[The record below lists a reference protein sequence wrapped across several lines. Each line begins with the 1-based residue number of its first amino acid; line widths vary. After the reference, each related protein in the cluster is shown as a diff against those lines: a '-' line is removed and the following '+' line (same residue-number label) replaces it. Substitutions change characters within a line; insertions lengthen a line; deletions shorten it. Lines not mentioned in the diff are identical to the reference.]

1 MTTSALKPFYFYFLQ
16 CSGKVAGSGYASGRK
31 QYLSEESEKELADL
45 IKLLSKRG
53 FPPTKRDVQSI
64 AFNYAKAN
72 NIKGFSDVK
81 GTAGYYGI
89 QTSASAARAAGL
101 NPSMVGKWFQQY
113 EDLLEELA
121 IKDVPSHTWNCDES
135 GLQDQFCSIRV
146 VGEVGKRCVEVT
158 AGKKGET
165 MTVLAAFNAVGTFS
179 RNLVAEVDKE
189 DGKTEAP

>member
-1 MTTSALKPFYFYFLQ
+1 
-16 CSGKVAGSGYASGRK
+16 
-31 QYLSEESEKELADL
+31 
-45 IKLLSKRG
+45 
-53 FPPTKRDVQSI
+53 
-64 AFNYAKAN
+64 
-72 NIKGFSDVK
+72 
-81 GTAGYYGI
+81 
-89 QTSASAARAAGL
+89 
-101 NPSMVGKWFQQY
+101 MVGKWFQQY

-121 IKDVPSHTWNCDES
+121 IKDVPSHIWNCDKS